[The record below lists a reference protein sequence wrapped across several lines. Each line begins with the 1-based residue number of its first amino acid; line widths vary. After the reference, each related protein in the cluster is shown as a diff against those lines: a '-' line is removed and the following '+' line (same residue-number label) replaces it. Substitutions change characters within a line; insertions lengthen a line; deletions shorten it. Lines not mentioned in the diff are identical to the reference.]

1 MTELATFPVD
11 LEPFR
16 HGGPA
21 DREVVARRID
31 EACQATGFL
40 VLTGHGVPAAV
51 VDRWMEASSAFFAL
65 PLEEKRRCVVGYA
78 EANVG
83 YTELGQEALGYTLGE
98 ETPPDLFEAITFG
111 REDAVGPA
119 FDTMRR
125 FFHRNVWPERPAGL
139 RDAFLAYEHHLREL
153 SHTVLRAM
161 ELALDL
167 PPEWLVD
174 RNRNA
179 VITTRSINYERAPG
193 SPEPE
198 PGQMRLGAHT
208 DYGVL
213 TLLTADDVPGL
224 QVRRHGVWHPVSPA
238 PGTFIGNIGDMLAR
252 WTNDRWQST
261 LHRVVP
267 PPAGSDGS
275 ARRRSVARF
284 MDGDPSLT
292 IECIPSCVSV
302 ERPARYQPV
311 NAGEWLVAKLV
322 GGRTMELVEPA

>member
-1 MTELATFPVD
+1 MTELATYPVD

-16 HGGPA
+16 LGGPA
-21 DREVVARRID
+21 ERRAVAEEID
-31 EACQATGFL
+31 AACRATGFL

-51 VDRWMEASSAFFAL
+51 VDRWMEASSEFFAL
-65 PLEEKRRCVVGYA
+65 PVEEKQRWVV
-78 EANVG
+78 EEPTANVG
-83 YTELGQEALGYTLGE
+83 YTALGQEALAYTLGE
-98 ETPPDLFEAITFG
+98 ETPPDLFEALTFN
-111 REDAVGPA
+111 REDAVGPV
-119 FDTMRR
+119 FDAMRA
-125 FFHRNVWPERPAGL
+125 FFHPNVWPDRPAGL
-139 RDAFLAYEHHLREL
+139 RDAYLAYETELRAL

-213 TLLTADDVPGL
+213 TLLAADDVPGL
-224 QVRRHGVWHPVSPA
+224 EVRRDGTWHPVSVA
-238 PGTFIGNIGDMLAR
+238 PGTFVGNIGDLLAR

-267 PPAGSDGS
+267 PPAGLDGS
-275 ARRRSVARF
+275 ARRRSIARF

-292 IECIPSCVSV
+292 VECIPSCVTA
-302 ERPARYQPV
+302 EHPARYGPV
-311 NAGEWLVAKLV
+311 NAGEWLVAKIV
-322 GGRTMELVEPA
+322 GGRTRELVDQP